1 MGDSND
7 AIILGLPGTAEER
20 RWLTE
25 HLEVL
30 SVRERT
36 ALSAAM
42 SRQPPQDMA
51 GAVNCLLSLDDYE
64 IRGHVGSYEELGEY
78 FLFEQCVPLD
88 QQAYFD
94 LPALGRM
101 YEDQHPGLFIGN
113 CYVEYPGNQPAAIY
127 DGRNLPGAEAEA
139 WSVRLKLASK
149 AVPGGVWLRLPDYPE
164 INGDGPGEI
173 RLALDELRVR
183 TIQECTLLDARCILL
198 CVQDLAGQYDDLADL
213 IYDGQNLGCLLDE
226 RGQSIPDFLGRFAA
240 ALEAERCRR
249 LDEAVRI
256 AEDLLSYD
264 IVSVDTFTDKIAE
277 ELNRRA
283 LAKVDGAV
291 RICFDYTAYA
301 AAVAKREGYELTDD
315 GCFFIRK
322 RDSPAQEQQSD
333 MTGMTMQ

>member
-1 MGDSND
+1 MGYSYEE
-7 AIILGLPGTAEER
+7 IILGLPGTTAER
-20 RWLTE
+20 QWLSE

-51 GAVNCLLSLDDYE
+51 GAVNCLLSLDNYE
-64 IRGHVGSYEELGEY
+64 VRGRVGSYEALGEY
-78 FLFEQCVPLD
+78 FLFEQYVPLD

-94 LPALGRM
+94 LYALGRM
-101 YEDQHPGLFIGN
+101 YEDQHPGLFIGG
-113 CYVEYPGNQPAAIY
+113 CYVEYPGNQHAAAY
-127 DGRNLPGAEAEA
+127 DGRILPGAEAEA
-139 WSVRLKLASK
+139 WSVRLKLASR
-149 AVPGGVWLRLPDYPE
+149 AVPGGVWLRLPDYLA
-164 INGDGPGEI
+164 INSDGPGEI

-183 TIQECTLLDARCILL
+183 SIQECTLLDARCILP

-226 RGQSIPDFLGRFAA
+226 RGQGIPDFLGRFAA
-240 ALEAERCRR
+240 VLEVERCHR

-256 AEDLLSYD
+256 AEDLLSCE
-264 IVSVDTFTDKIAE
+264 IVSVDTFTDKVAE

-283 LAKVDGAV
+283 LAEVDDAV
-291 RICFDYTAYA
+291 KLRFDYTAYA
-301 AAVAKREGYELTDD
+301 TAVAKREGYEMTDD

-322 RDSPAQEQQSD
+322 RDSPALEQQSD
-333 MTGMTMQ
+333 RTGMTMQ

>member
-36 ALSAAM
+36 VLSAAM

-113 CYVEYPGNQPAAIY
+113 C
-127 DGRNLPGAEAEA
+127 
-139 WSVRLKLASK
+139 
-149 AVPGGVWLRLPDYPE
+149 
-164 INGDGPGEI
+164 
-173 RLALDELRVR
+173 
-183 TIQECTLLDARCILL
+183 
-198 CVQDLAGQYDDLADL
+198 
-213 IYDGQNLGCLLDE
+213 
-226 RGQSIPDFLGRFAA
+226 
-240 ALEAERCRR
+240 
-249 LDEAVRI
+249 
-256 AEDLLSYD
+256 
-264 IVSVDTFTDKIAE
+264 
-277 ELNRRA
+277 
-283 LAKVDGAV
+283 
-291 RICFDYTAYA
+291 
-301 AAVAKREGYELTDD
+301 
-315 GCFFIRK
+315 
-322 RDSPAQEQQSD
+322 
-333 MTGMTMQ
+333 

>member
-36 ALSAAM
+36 VLSAAM

-256 AEDLLSYD
+256 AEDLLSYE
-264 IVSVDTFTDKIAE
+264 IVSVDAFTDKVAE

>member
-36 ALSAAM
+36 VLSAAM

-113 CYVEYPGNQPAAIY
+113 CYVEYPGNQPAARY
-127 DGRNLPGAEAEA
+127 DGKALPGTESED
-139 WSVRLKLASK
+139 WSVRLKLASE